1 MLCILKSKWCF
12 IVFILSLVGF
22 YFLIPEKMF
31 YGWYALLAYL
41 FILSTALTIT
51 CIFRNTKERIVLN
64 RRGGKSWGAVILS
77 VFGILATQV
86 CGIGAPMCG
95 AALGGSIGLT
105 FLPSI
110 AQSFFEDYAVYIII
124 IAILGQMYSLYL
136 LKCWGNNYCL
146 AIPTKKKK

>member
-1 MLCILKSKWCF
+1 MALF
-12 IVFILSLVGF
+12 VF
-22 YFLIPEKMF
+22 YFLIPKKMF
-31 YGWYALLAYL
+31 YGWYNLIAYL
-41 FILSTALTIT
+41 FILSTALTTT

-64 RRGGKSWGAVILS
+64 RKGGKSWFAVILS
-77 VFGILATQV
+77 VFGVLATQV

-110 AQSFFEDYAVYIII
+110 AQGFFEDYAVYIII
-124 IAILGQMYSLYL
+124 IAILGQMYSLYI

-146 AIPTKKKK
+146 IIPEKKV